1 MLVQA
6 LLILALAALAG
17 LSSFAS
23 YLRLLMRRLTPVA
36 ARKVFPDRSTGHVG
50 RDRERIGI
58 SISALHGA
66 LMACFAAGLGARVL
80 SAHPDHPW
88 EALGST
94 LLIVLSVIAVFDQL
108 IPFVLVARHDEP
120 EKILLEWCPLLRRLV
135 YVALPLTFPILIST
149 TISRL
154 LEAGE
159 PEVEPA
165 TPQEDLQELL
175 EVGEQE
181 GLIEKEE
188 GEMLQSVVEFGDKP
202 VREIMTPRPEIAAL
216 EIQASVEDLRTLF
229 REKRHLR
236 FPVYRGSLD
245 HIEGMASMLDL
256 MELPP
261 EAQAGATL
269 QSLIRPAPLV
279 PETKRSGAL
288 LREMQ
293 RSTAQL
299 ALVIDEY
306 GSVTGLITLEDLV
319 EEIVGEIRDE
329 VEPHDRDIVR
339 ESAHSLMVA
348 GHTELSRVGDAVG
361 QLIEGEDYSTVAGLV
376 LSHLGHVPLPGEK
389 VEAQGLS
396 FEVLEANPRTVLKVR
411 VRVTDSPPSRPA
423 RESNHSRTSDGVRA

>member
-1 MLVQA
+1 
-6 LLILALAALAG
+6 
-17 LSSFAS
+17 
-23 YLRLLMRRLTPVA
+23 
-36 ARKVFPDRSTGHVG
+36 
-50 RDRERIGI
+50 
-58 SISALHGA
+58 
-66 LMACFAAGLGARVL
+66 
-80 SAHPDHPW
+80 
-88 EALGST
+88 
-94 LLIVLSVIAVFDQL
+94 
-108 IPFVLVARHDEP
+108 
-120 EKILLEWCPLLRRLV
+120 
-135 YVALPLTFPILIST
+135 
-149 TISRL
+149 
-154 LEAGE
+154 
-159 PEVEPA
+159 
-165 TPQEDLQELL
+165 
-175 EVGEQE
+175 
-181 GLIEKEE
+181 
-188 GEMLQSVVEFGDKP
+188 
-202 VREIMTPRPEIAAL
+202 
-216 EIQASVEDLRTLF
+216 
-229 REKRHLR
+229 
-236 FPVYRGSLD
+236 
-245 HIEGMASMLDL
+245 MLDL

-361 QLIEGEDYSTVAGLV
+361 QLIECEDYSTVAGLV

-411 VRVTDSPPSRPA
+411 VRLMDSPPSRPA